1 MPVTFKF
8 VPILPKRHNYP
19 LDIVDRLEQEVEG
32 TLNGTIRRSLE
43 LSFDRRVSGWKNK
56 PGFKSTFNR
65 RTRKGALTG
74 FALLVA
80 PAGKNKRLWVFVSGG
95 VPQHTIIPR
104 RRKLLRVRGGIG
116 GYAPLTEPGDRYGGV
131 GGYIEDMTFYA
142 RRVNHPGI
150 KPRSFETY
158 IAKEN
163 EALVVMEL
171 TKAVARA
178 LL

>member
-1 MPVTFKF
+1 MATTIKF
-8 VPILPKRHNYP
+8 TPILPKRHNYP
-19 LDIVDRLEQEVEG
+19 LDIADILEREVEG
-32 TLNGTIRRSLE
+32 ALNGTIRRSIE

-56 PGFKSTFNR
+56 PFFKSTLNR
-65 RTRKGALTG
+65 RARKGALTG

-80 PAGKNKRLWVFVSGG
+80 PSGTNKRIWVFVSGG
-95 VPQHTIIPR
+95 VPRHTIIPR

-131 GGYIEDMTFYA
+131 GGYNEGMTFYA
-142 RRVNHPGI
+142 KRVNHPGI
-150 KPRSFETY
+150 KARSFETY

-163 EALVVMEL
+163 EGLVVIEL
-171 TKAVARA
+171 TKAIARA